1 MVGSTSFL
9 VRVPDGDFFFFR
21 GRSGVVYSDLFRKG
35 AVPIFWRRQNEKLTR
50 IHSLVIMRYV
60 LMRAS
65 LFFRLSHFLLS
76 TAVPHLKTD
85 SEKNIL

>member
-35 AVPIFWRRQNEKLTR
+35 AVPIFWRRQNEKL
-50 IHSLVIMRYV
+50 LVFAPNKK
-60 LMRAS
+60 RAES
-65 LFFRLSHFLLS
+65 CKRCSR
-76 TAVPHLKTD
+76 
-85 SEKNIL
+85 E